1 MRINSLMN
9 NKIQNT
15 GHIQQS
21 QSFKGVEKAAQA
33 IVNEINVKPP
43 KKDGFIEE
51 KLNKYLHLDKHI
63 ARGAAKLSQTKA
75 SQSLVEWTRKRDHGA
90 ARWCDIESVAVTFFY
105 MWNTWKSD
113 KVDEERKVPSMIQN
127 AAVTI
132 ASSTA
137 AALVDGALDP
147 LIDKIGLKYMELEKN
162 NPDLIKEIGGR
173 SAKDFYDAIKKLKSN
188 TAFTAVVRFIVPVL
202 MVPVVGKIV
211 AKLNEKKEEQ
221 EEANKAAQNAQII
234 QAPQPQ
240 PVQANASSY
249 DDDDHDDNDDHDDD
263 DNKIIDA
270 AENKFK
276 ALFA

>member
-15 GHIQQS
+15 SNIQQS

-33 IVNEINVKPP
+33 VANEIKIKPP
-43 KKDGFIEE
+43 KKDGFIVGA
-51 KLNKYLHLDKHI
+51 LNKYIHLDKHI
-63 ARGAAKLSQTKA
+63 ARGTARLSQTKA
-75 SQSLVEWTRKRDHGA
+75 SQNLVEWTRKRNHGA

-105 MWNTWKSD
+105 MWNTWKSE

-147 LIDKIGLKYMELEKN
+147 LIDKIGIKYIELEKN

-173 SAKDFYDAIKKLKSN
+173 SSKDFYNAIKKLKSN

-221 EEANKAAQNAQII
+221 EEENKEQNLQL
-234 QAPQPQ
+234 QTQTSQPQ
-240 PVQANASSY
+240 QIKI
-249 DDDDHDDNDDHDDD
+249 DTDDHDDD
-263 DNKIIDA
+263 YDDDKITDVV
-270 AENKFK
+270 ENKFK